1 MNTETENRTKADEVL
16 QGNIDSVNDKVDD
29 LTVIVDEVKVDIETK
44 YTELNAKINKETEE
58 RTSADEVISKQLLVS
73 EGSGFDTEK
82 GILTLKS
89 KSGENDIQI
98 QFSFNF
104 GDI

>member
-1 MNTETENRTKADEVL
+1 MQEALNTETENRTKADEVL

-44 YTELNAKINKETEE
+44 YTELNTK
-58 RTSADEVISKQLLVS
+58 ISKQLLVS